1 MGYGY
6 GYDLGTTSGGNGFS
20 LLSLLLPS
28 STAAL
33 VWFFVSLVLALVGGI
48 VLYFT
53 VFANKNEGKYKGF
66 MAWLY
71 DFVKFKK
78 LYITTVLK
86 ITYMVLALFMTLNS
100 FASIGSNF
108 VGFLLTIT
116 LGNLFLRVMYEF
128 SLVILSIHENVSEI
142 NKKMKK

>member
-6 GYDLGTTSGGNGFS
+6 GYGATSTSLSFFDLLAPT
-20 LLSLLLPS
+20 

-33 VWFFVSLVLALVGGI
+33 VWFFVALVIALGGGI
-48 VLYFT
+48 ALYFT
-53 VFANKNEGKYKGF
+53 VFANKNEDKYKGF

-86 ITYMVLALFMTLNS
+86 ISYMVLAIFLTLNS
-100 FASIGSNF
+100 FAMIGTSF

-116 LGNLFLRVMYEF
+116 LGNLFLRMMYEF
-128 SLVILSIHENVSEI
+128 SLVILSIHENVAEM

>member
-1 MGYGY
+1 MGY
-6 GYDLGTTSGGNGFS
+6 GYDLGTTSIGSSPSWFS
-20 LLSLLLPS
+20 LFLPS
-28 STAAL
+28 STAAII
-33 VWFFVSLVLALVGGI
+33 WFFVALVLALVGGI

-71 DFVKFKK
+71 DFIKFKK

-86 ITYMVLALFMTLNS
+86 VSYLVIAIFMTLNS
-100 FASIGSNF
+100 FALIGSNF
-108 VGFLLTIT
+108 LGFVLKIT
-116 LGNLFLRVMYEF
+116 LGNLILRMVYEGA
-128 SLVILSIHENVSEI
+128 LVILSIHENVVDI

>member
-1 MGYGY
+1 MYGY
-6 GYDLGTTSGGNGFS
+6 GYTT
-20 LLSLLLPS
+20 
-28 STAAL
+28 TAAPAVSSGMGIFQL
-33 VWFFVSLVLALVGGI
+33 VWLIVSLVAALVGGI

-86 ITYMVLALFMTLNS
+86 VTYMVLAIFLTLYS
-100 FASIGSNF
+100 FALIGTS
-108 VGFLLTIT
+108 FLLF
-116 LGNLFLRVMYEF
+116 LGV
-128 SLVILSIHENVSEI
+128 
-142 NKKMKK
+142 

>member
-6 GYDLGTTSGGNGFS
+6 GYGATSTSLSFFDLLVPT
-20 LLSLLLPS
+20 

-33 VWFFVSLVLALVGGI
+33 VWFFVALVIALGGGI
-48 VLYFT
+48 ALYFT
-53 VFANKNEGKYKGF
+53 VFANKNEDKYKGF

-86 ITYMVLALFMTLNS
+86 ISYMVLAIFLTLNS
-100 FASIGSNF
+100 FAMIGTSF

-116 LGNLFLRVMYEF
+116 LGNLFLRMMYEL
-128 SLVILSIHENVSEI
+128 SLVILSIHENVAEM

>member
-1 MGYGY
+1 
-6 GYDLGTTSGGNGFS
+6 
-20 LLSLLLPS
+20 
-28 STAAL
+28 
-33 VWFFVSLVLALVGGI
+33 
-48 VLYFT
+48 
-53 VFANKNEGKYKGF
+53 

-86 ITYMVLALFMTLNS
+86 ISYMVLAIFLTLNS
-100 FASIGSNF
+100 FAMIGTSF

-116 LGNLFLRVMYEF
+116 LGNLFLRMMYEF
-128 SLVILSIHENVSEI
+128 SLVILSIHENVAEM